1 MNAWW
6 QGLNKRE
13 RNLVLTAAAFAL
25 LALGWMLIWK
35 PLAQYKTF
43 LKQDL
48 QEAQEVHL
56 QMQQQR
62 AEILKLRGES
72 NNNQPAT
79 NSGSLYTGVLSLMKQ
94 HRLDGDGASSEERD
108 RDTVTIKLENKPFD
122 SLVRLL
128 AQAESRFAAHATS
141 MSLKPAKAAGLVDA
155 QITLQR

>member
-13 RNLVLTAAAFAL
+13 RNLVLAAVAFVL
-25 LALGWMLIWK
+25 LALGWMLVWK
-35 PLAQYKTF
+35 PLAQYKTY

-62 AEILKLRGES
+62 AEILKLHGES
-72 NNNQPAT
+72 TNQPVA

-94 HRLDGDGASSEERD
+94 YRLDGEGASSEERD
-108 RDTVTIKLENKPFD
+108 SDTVTLKLESKPFD
-122 SLVRLL
+122 ALIRLL

-141 MSLKPAKAAGLVDA
+141 MTLKPTKEAGLVDA